1 MPLGDGVADG
11 EAPDDSVADF
21 EPVAEGG
28 EGDAVSER
36 DPVRD
41 LVLEGLREV
50 ERLMEADTVLDA
62 VMDGV
67 TSPTEAFVTRTTRSQ
82 PERMPVVEPQ
92 R

>member
-11 EAPDDSVADF
+11 EAPNDNVADF

-41 LVLEGLREV
+41 LVLEQLW
-50 ERLMEADTVLDA
+50 EADTVLDA

-67 TSPTEAFVTRTTRSQ
+67 RSPTEAFVTRMTRSQ
-82 PERMPVVEPQ
+82 PEEMPAAEPQ